1 MTGTLYLGWLF
12 IVSLAFLY
20 NGVAGPLRT
29 AFKRAP
35 IYSPNPNLFPVVPS
49 PPTTESNG
57 SDDNSTF
64 GNIQDALNH
73 TQDNSTGDNYSQHSF
88 QGRRLLYALNS
99 SDATQNPLH
108 LTENRLSTD
117 SFSTL
122 RDSLN
127 TKNSSLYTKNNPYS
141 TQSPPLTQTS
151 KRLASSHVT
160 YQIDY
165 YDNSSVFPISFSKN
179 SLLPAHNLLQYSSN
193 SPAGFSTPGILQE
206 TSSQSENQ
214 TDSILENVT
223 TTSPDESG
231 IIGYFPGYETEENRI
246 YWWIIDYICDLIY
259 IIDIVFVKS
268 RVIFL
273 KNGIPEA

>member
-20 NGVAGPLRT
+20 NGVSGPLRT

-35 IYSPNPNLFPVVPS
+35 IYTPNPNLFPVVPR
-49 PPTTESNG
+49 PPTTDSNR

-64 GNIQDALNH
+64 GNIQDTLNH
-73 TQDNSTGDNYSQHSF
+73 TQDNDTGDNYSKNSF

-99 SDATQNPLH
+99 SDATPQNPLQ

-122 RDSLN
+122 SDSFY
-127 TKNSSLYTKNNPYS
+127 TRNSSLYTKSNPHS
-141 TQSPPLTQTS
+141 TQSSSLTQTS
-151 KRLASSHVT
+151 ERLASSRVT

-165 YDNSSVFPISFSKN
+165 YDNSSVFPINFSKN
-179 SLLPAHNLLQYSSN
+179 PILPAHNLQYSSN
-193 SPAGFSTPGILQE
+193 SPSGFSTLDIFQE
-206 TSSQSENQ
+206 TGSQYENH

-268 RVIFL
+268 RVTFL